1 VQSTNFK
8 DLPIELWEVGQ
19 YANNT
24 VVLKQIGKSKSA
36 PSFKTAAAG
45 NTTIKKVAEQV
56 TVNTED
62 DHTEYAGRVI
72 AELYE
77 KFKSGIL
84 NLSSGIEVKP
94 QKQYIAFKKKRNI
107 VDIELQKNA
116 LKLWL
121 NAPFGSIN
129 DAKGIR

>member
-1 VQSTNFK
+1 
-8 DLPIELWEVGQ
+8 
-19 YANNT
+19 
-24 VVLKQIGKSKSA
+24 
-36 PSFKTAAAG
+36 
-45 NTTIKKVAEQV
+45 
-56 TVNTED
+56 
-62 DHTEYAGRVI
+62 VI

-94 QKQYIAFKKKRNI
+94 QKTYIAFKKKRNI

-121 NAPFGSIN
+121 NAPFGSIH
-129 DAKGIR
+129 DAKGIAKSVANVGHYGNGDYEIKVTSDSELEYILSLIKQRMAQSSL